1 MSGNRMTARVFV
13 AKELRRAREAKGL
26 TRAAVAKS
34 LYVSDSL
41 VASWET
47 SRILPRPEHLERLL
61 PILGLGDIL
70 VRVIDELVA
79 GEVPPEWLDKWLA
92 VERRATSLLSFES
105 TVVPGL
111 LQNEDYARAVLRAG
125 PYDIADLDDMVAARL
140 SRQKILTREESPP
153 VLVAVIAESVLG
165 QNVGGAKVM
174 ADQLVH
180 LAAMGEREN
189 VIVQVVPASAE
200 ACAGF
205 LGPFVIA
212 TLDGA
217 TELAYVDSQLSG
229 EVIERPHDVAALRRM
244 FEVFRADALPRRQSI
259 ELIRRKLEQWTT

>member
-41 VASWET
+41 IAAWET
-47 SRILPRPEHLERLL
+47 HRMLPRPEHLERLL
-61 PILGLGDIL
+61 PILGLSDIL

-79 GEVPPEWLDKWLA
+79 GEIPPEWLDKWLV
-92 VERRATSLLSFES
+92 VERRATSLLSFQP

-125 PYDIADLDDMVAARL
+125 RHDVADLEEMVAARL
-140 SRQKILTREESPP
+140 DRQKILTREDSPP
-153 VLVAVIAESVLG
+153 VFVAVLAESVLG

-174 ADQLVH
+174 ADQLLH
-180 LAAMGEREN
+180 LAAMAEQEN
-189 VIVQVVPASAE
+189 VIVQIVPSSAE

-212 TLDGA
+212 TLDGGV
-217 TELAYVDSQLSG
+217 ELAYVDNQISG
-229 EVIERPHDVAALRRM
+229 EVVERSHDVAALRRM

-259 ELIRRKLEQWTT
+259 ELIRRKSEQWTT